1 MHKIIFL
8 PVALLFFSSARAQE
22 AKLSYFGETFTHY
35 GVKGA
40 YSLPLYSWEK
50 TNRREKTRNSA
61 LVFSPG
67 LAIYRHTGNHIGV
80 IVMPEV
86 SYKTVN
92 QKGSLFE
99 TGISPGLFRS
109 FYEGQTFEVSKEST
123 LREGQPL
130 CRHSLLAL
138 EKISLYRSRPSS
150 PGSVAS
156 TYSNKSPTTNPPLLA
171 LPLKRASANPSLLEN
186 EKDTHTYDLL
196 GAFCL

>member
-8 PVALLFFSSARAQE
+8 PVALLFFSSIRAQE
-22 AKLSYFGETFTHY
+22 VKLSYFGETFTHY

-50 TNRREKTRNSA
+50 TNRSEKTKNSA

-109 FYEGQTFEVSKEST
+109 FYEGQTFEVSEEGT
-123 LREGQPL
+123 LERKHLAGRAAFMPSLFVGFGKDLSVQKQIKL
-130 CRHSLLAL
+130 TWFCRFHVL
-138 EKISLYRSRPSS
+138 KQIPY
-150 PGSVAS
+150 
-156 TYSNKSPTTNPPLLA
+156 NKSSLTRIAFEAGISKPLTVR
-171 LPLKRASANPSLLEN
+171 K
-186 EKDTHTYDLL
+186 
-196 GAFCL
+196 